1 MVIGIFG
8 ENCAGKS
15 TLAEILKNRLDAQM
29 MTGKDYLRLAKNEAI
44 AKKLFQKRMEEAV
57 SGEHLIYVISEPE
70 HLDLLPEGA
79 VRILVSADLELICD
93 RFARRMGGNLPQP
106 VRMMLERKH
115 GIFDGERR
123 DYHVHNSANA
133 DEVCN
138 AICSM

>member
-8 ENCAGKS
+8 ENCTGKS

-57 SGEHLIYVISEPE
+57 SGAHLIYVISEPE

-123 DYHVHNSANA
+123 DYHVHNSANT